1 MPTDDIVTRLR
12 NSDGQG
18 CTCNAYSY
26 YECGCSEAVWAEMF
40 ITEAADEIER
50 LRKILRHV
58 AKNNPAWADPDM
70 ECRTCNDIIKEFG
83 R

>member
-1 MPTDDIVTRLR
+1 
-12 NSDGQG
+12 
-18 CTCNAYSY
+18 
-26 YECGCSEAVWAEMF
+26 MF

-50 LRKILRHV
+50 LTKILRHV
-58 AKNNPAWADPDM
+58 AKNNPAWADPDI